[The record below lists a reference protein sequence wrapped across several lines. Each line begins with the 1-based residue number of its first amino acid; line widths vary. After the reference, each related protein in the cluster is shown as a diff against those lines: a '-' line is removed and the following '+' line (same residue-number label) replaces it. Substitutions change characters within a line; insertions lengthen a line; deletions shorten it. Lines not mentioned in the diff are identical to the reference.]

1 MQEKMIKKKWS
12 VEKHFVKY
20 NLLRK
25 VLQANIENPG
35 EYKLA
40 GKKIAVT
47 I

>member
-20 NLLRK
+20 NLLGK
-25 VLQANIENPG
+25 VASVESPS

-40 GKKIAVT
+40 GKEKWQ
-47 I
+47 